1 MAKRKEESWES
12 RIRTLHTELAAIRER
27 FSLPEKKPR
36 IEAAPEEKAAILD
49 QEPAA
54 PIEELARGE
63 DERQEDFPDDVIFL
77 SPGKLYR
84 EIVDLDPD
92 SPLSSPRTC
101 PDVIILPAPP
111 VVAKKSSPAPSDRSG
126 SSRAPPDV
134 IILPAPPVVAKKSS
148 PAPSDR
154 SGSSRPP
161 PVAVD
166 HGFRASPA
174 DQSSPAAPEGSLAAA
189 LPVRRQAPP
198 DQSSL
203 DGIEAIPRDQSS
215 PAPPKA
221 IVGDQ
226 SAAAPRNRSPRGLLA
241 NQSPRTDQTSRDP
254 QSSPA
259 PAEATPVDSPVR
271 RTRSFRAPPPPPAV
285 DQSSRARRRCSDKD
299 VNLLPS
305 SPPPPPLVRFSS
317 ADQSSRDQGLE
328 ALPRPRRIKQP
339 PMEDLSSPASSAKP
353 VSSPH
358 PKNKSTLHGFVSVF
372 LPVLKDVPDWVSG
385 PYQEFKDDSIRLC
398 NKCLSLCEWIYF
410 LTKEDRELCAACVKE
425 EGCCESSNTFL
436 REGVVQYLS
445 ALDSAASAL
454 ITAPPSLAIEEES
467 QSKSDL
473 ADEERK
479 TRTLRLMRRLINNG
493 YEEDASSTV
502 TLGSFVQ
509 SYNALNHA
517 KISNKLAALAL
528 DLLGFACDRSTGLV
542 QGLKSYGLRV
552 LAQQMLGGLQRG
564 LI

>member
-27 FSLPEKKPR
+27 FSLPE
-36 IEAAPEEKAAILD
+36 EKAAILD

-63 DERQEDFPDDVIFL
+63 EERQEDLPSSSRIPDDVIFL

-166 HGFRASPA
+166 HGFRAPPA
-174 DQSSPAAPEGSLAAA
+174 DQSSPAAPEGSLADQIPTAP
-189 LPVRRQAPP
+189 PVRRQAPP
-198 DQSSL
+198 GQSSL
-203 DGIEAIPRDQSS
+203 DGIEAIPGDQRS
-215 PAPPKA
+215 PAPPKV

-305 SPPPPPLVRFSS
+305 SPPPPPLAPPVLRISS

-339 PMEDLSSPASSAKP
+339 LMEDLSSLASSAKPVDTP

-410 LTKEDRELCAACVKE
+410 LTK
-425 EGCCESSNTFL
+425 
-436 REGVVQYLS
+436 
-445 ALDSAASAL
+445 
-454 ITAPPSLAIEEES
+454 
-467 QSKSDL
+467 
-473 ADEERK
+473 
-479 TRTLRLMRRLINNG
+479 
-493 YEEDASSTV
+493 
-502 TLGSFVQ
+502 
-509 SYNALNHA
+509 
-517 KISNKLAALAL
+517 
-528 DLLGFACDRSTGLV
+528 
-542 QGLKSYGLRV
+542 
-552 LAQQMLGGLQRG
+552 
-564 LI
+564 

>member
-27 FSLPEKKPR
+27 FSL
-36 IEAAPEEKAAILD
+36 PEEKAAILD

-77 SPGKLYR
+77 SPGKLSSVQKLYR

-542 QGLKSYGLRV
+542 QGLKVR
-552 LAQQMLGGLQRG
+552 
-564 LI
+564 